1 MSKLTENPLGR
12 KVTLAILGIAF
23 VATTSVLIAYNA
35 LVPVEGV
42 ELATGQ
48 VAPKD
53 IIAPRSISYD
63 SDVLTKLARQA
74 ASDAIQE
81 VYDPPN
87 PGVARQQIQLAR
99 HVLDYIDNVRH
110 DSFATLVQQKAD
122 LEAIT
127 AFKVNDDMAA
137 SLLQLSDDTWK
148 AVDGQVMTIL
158 DRVMRNE
165 VRENNLTELYANI
178 PNLISVTVDEAN
190 TSIITSLVTDL
201 VKPNTFYNEERTT
214 ETRKQAAAAIN
225 TERRTFAQ
233 GQVVVRAGS
242 IVTDADMEA
251 LTQLK
256 LLQPVDR
263 RVQAIVGAFLA
274 MITLCTLGV
283 LYLRRLHTSLYRDVP
298 QMIFI
303 GGSFVIFLAGA
314 RIFATASEF
323 QSHLYPAAAFSL
335 IIVILAGPQAALIL
349 TGAFAAAIG
358 LVTGNSL
365 EFAMLV
371 AVGGAAGILSLYRV
385 ERLNAYFVAGLVIS
399 ATNVAVSILFM
410 LMGGS
415 VDPVTIV
422 IVLVAGL
429 LNGVLS
435 AGLAIVG
442 LYLIS
447 GLLNM
452 PTPVRLI
459 DLSQP
464 NQPLLQRLLREAP
477 GTYQHSLQV
486 ANLAEL
492 AAERIGANAA
502 LVRVAAL
509 YHDIGKV
516 TYPHFF
522 VENQAEGVNPH
533 DKLDDPLRSA
543 QIIISHVT
551 EGEKLARKHHLPSVL
566 IDGILQHHGT
576 TPVLYFYNQALK
588 AVDYD
593 TTRVNKAA
601 FSYPGPCPR
610 SREAAI
616 LMLADSSESIVR
628 AKHPQTKQE
637 IEDIVLDIIEGRVA
651 EGQLD
656 NSFLTINDLKV
667 IREVFVSTLQG
678 VFHPRIVYP
687 AAPVPSD
694 VRETPQVV
702 TTQVDALP
710 ASPPAP
716 AAATMAGEVRS

>member
-23 VATTSVLIAYNA
+23 VASATALVAYNA
-35 LVPVEGV
+35 LVPAEGG
-42 ELATGQ
+42 ELAAGQ
-48 VAPKD
+48 VAHKD
-53 IIAPRSISYD
+53 SIAPRSISYD
-63 SDVLTKLARQA
+63 SDVLTKWARQA

-233 GQVVVRAGS
+233 GQVVVTAGS
-242 IVTDADMEA
+242 LVTDAEREA

-459 DLSQP
+459 DLSQRT
-464 NQPLLQRLLREAP
+464 QPLLQRLLREAP

-516 TYPHFF
+516 THPHFF

-543 QIIISHVT
+543 QTIILNVT

-656 NSFLTINDLKV
+656 NSFL
-667 IREVFVSTLQG
+667 
-678 VFHPRIVYP
+678 
-687 AAPVPSD
+687 
-694 VRETPQVV
+694 
-702 TTQVDALP
+702 
-710 ASPPAP
+710 
-716 AAATMAGEVRS
+716 